1 METQESISI
10 TLCEQLKELLT
21 GYFRKHPQVSINGLS
36 KKSGV
41 GASTIRRLMAGDI
54 KGDPAPHTVLNLASS
69 ITKEKRLS
77 VLIEMF
83 EGPLG
88 QVLKETFSP
97 YIELNLPHS
106 LQKDIN
112 RELQDSIK
120 YFIYKVAANRAG
132 VQESWILDTFGKLG
146 IDRLKELITHEFL
159 IKEGEVYHAK
169 EKNFSLDLATASH
182 HLPQLVKFYKP
193 HELDKG
199 RNLFYTLSES
209 LNEEAIQK
217 IKDIERKAMKEIYQI
232 MEDVDSFGDIPYFTL
247 LVSDEL
253 TLKQREAL
261 Q

>member
-1 METQESISI
+1 MEAQTDV
-10 TLCEQLKELLT
+10 TLCLQLKDLLT
-21 GYFRKHPQVSINGLS
+21 SYFRKHPQVSVNGLS

-41 GASTIRRLMAGDI
+41 GASTIRRLMAGEI

-69 ITKEKRLS
+69 ITKEKRLY
-77 VLIEMF
+77 VLINMF

-88 QVLKETFSP
+88 EVLKETFAP
-97 YIELNLPHS
+97 YIDLALPHS
-106 LQKDIN
+106 IEKDLN
-112 RELQDSIK
+112 KELQDSIK
-120 YFIYKVAANRAG
+120 YFIYKAAANRAG
-132 VQESWILDTFGKLG
+132 AQESWVLDTFGKLG
-146 IDRLKELITHEFL
+146 LDRLGELLEKGFL
-159 IKEGEVYHAK
+159 EKSGEVYHAK
-169 EKNFSLDLATASH
+169 EKNFSLDLGIAAA
-182 HLPQLVKFYKP
+182 HLTQLVKFYKP

-217 IKDIERKAMKEIYQI
+217 IKDIERNAMKEIYQI
-232 MEDVDSFGDIPYFTL
+232 MEDENSFGETPYFSL